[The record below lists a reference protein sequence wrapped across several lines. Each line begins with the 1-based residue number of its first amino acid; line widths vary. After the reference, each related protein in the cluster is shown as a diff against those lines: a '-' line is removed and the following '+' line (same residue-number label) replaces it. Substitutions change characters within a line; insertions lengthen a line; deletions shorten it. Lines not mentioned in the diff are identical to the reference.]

1 VTLERS
7 TSVRRRSGGEVISW
21 NDFEGAVEVLGR
33 AWITIHSRVGY
44 FHRVPNRAL
53 MQNVVRK

>member
-1 VTLERS
+1 
-7 TSVRRRSGGEVISW
+7 VISW